1 MLSHK
6 VIELVG
12 IGIAAVVFFLFFAK
26 RSVIT
31 KDIGM
36 KNYKGY
42 QQYGIAAKQFF
53 DEVKT
58 AFQNNFRYTFDR
70 DCPNYYFAKIYAE
83 DPRYILVI
91 DLGNLSAA
99 AIVNEFQFPP
109 KSSDIQFSDGRTNRM
124 VNWLTDKKMYI
135 YREGQ
140 WELVLE
146 LERNDIL
153 DMLMEWGF
161 EATISLEH
169 AYALSYPNAGA
180 ASGTEL
186 ALCQSAAKE
195 FALETAA
202 KAGAVLKFKEED

>member
-1 MLSHK
+1 MGHTVIKLLS
-6 VIELVG
+6 
-12 IGIAAVVFFLFFAK
+12 IGIVAVIFFLFFAK

-42 QQYGIAAKQFF
+42 QQYGMAAKHFF
-53 DEVKT
+53 DEVKA
-58 AFQNNFRYTFDR
+58 AFQDYFRYPFDR

-99 AIVNEFQFPP
+99 AIVNEFQFTPV
-109 KSSDIQFSDGRTNRM
+109 SSDIQFSDDRTNRM
-124 VNWLTDKKMYI
+124 VNWLINKKMYI
-135 YREGQ
+135 YRKGQ

-146 LERNDIL
+146 MERNDIL

-161 EATISLEH
+161 EATISLGH
-169 AYALSYPNAGA
+169 AYALSYPNAGT
-180 ASGTEL
+180 ASNTEL